1 MVTHYYYTPFSY
13 ECQGNLWERLRRSG
27 GACRPPC
34 PPCAFGGSAPS
45 GVLLQFVSFLNPRQR
60 WARAHLWTPHAKAAP
75 LTAFSIKEWQSF
87 PPWLCSFR
95 RKVCALLTTGAL
107 AHVALCILILMVR
120 FERPWVGLGRVFRG
134 GVALALKRLALG
146 AKGEVSGGV
155 VASGI
160 RPRSY
165 IRR

>member
-1 MVTHYYYTPFSY
+1 MVTHYYYTPFY
-13 ECQGNLWERLRRSG
+13 YGCQGNLWERLRRSG
-27 GACRPPC
+27 GACR

-45 GVLLQFVSFLNPRQR
+45 GVLLQFVSFLNPCQR

-107 AHVALCILILMVR
+107 AHVALCILILKVAVR
-120 FERPWVGLGRVFRG
+120 APLGFTG
-134 GVALALKRLALG
+134 GSLWGSGRIGRYAPSLLTAPAPVHLCRRKLPGKLRLSL
-146 AKGEVSGGV
+146 
-155 VASGI
+155 
-160 RPRSY
+160 
-165 IRR
+165 